1 MTGVTSTVQFAV
13 AMGCL
18 GIIVLVAV
26 LAVAFCIWCNARKDN
41 GQDEESQTESNQ
53 SSLVVL
59 SPRPVSESAESDSAW
74 STEQVGQ
81 PTGPERIQVSDV
93 GGKQRLSTI
102 PESVSE
108 VQGLR
113 SAGEDQPEAV
123 VAEIHEEPRLSQDFT
138 GVGFVINLRGG
149 HMLAE

>member
-18 GIIVLVAV
+18 GIIVLVVV
-26 LAVAFCIWCNARKDN
+26 LAVAFCVWRNARKNN
-41 GQDEESQTESNQ
+41 GQDEESQAESSR

-59 SPRPVSESAESDSAW
+59 SPRPMSEGSRSYSGS
-74 STEQVGQ
+74 STEHIVQ
-81 PTGPERIQVSDV
+81 PTGDRAQVSDV

-108 VQGLR
+108 VQELR
-113 SAGEDQPEAV
+113 SAGADQPEPV
-123 VAEIHEEPRLSQDFT
+123 VAEIHEERRLSQDFT
-138 GVGFVINLRGG
+138 GLGFVINLRGG
-149 HMLAE
+149 RTLAD